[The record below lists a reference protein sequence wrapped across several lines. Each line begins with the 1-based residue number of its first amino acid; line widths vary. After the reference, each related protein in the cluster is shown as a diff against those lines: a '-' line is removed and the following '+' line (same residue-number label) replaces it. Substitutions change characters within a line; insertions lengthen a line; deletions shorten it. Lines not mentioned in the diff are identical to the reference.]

1 MKKTLIPLA
10 EQALAHALESK
21 VEAGIGVVMP
31 SKNDGQ

>member
-10 EQALAHALESK
+10 EQALAHAL